1 MLICTALSEKVPDR
15 IEVDLTKNVRKVLE
29 EYDFDDP
36 EIPSQTN
43 QEESEDT
50 EELDKDQVDRPK
62 ATPYASDVT
71 TKEVTNEDQ
80 VSEI

>member
-1 MLICTALSEKVPDR
+1 MLICTVLSEKVPDR

-29 EYDFDDP
+29 EYDSDDP

-43 QEESEDT
+43 QEEPKDT

-62 ATPYASDVT
+62 VTPYASDVT
-71 TKEVTNEDQ
+71 T
-80 VSEI
+80 

>member
-1 MLICTALSEKVPDR
+1 MLICTVLSEKVPDR

-43 QEESEDT
+43 
-50 EELDKDQVDRPK
+50 
-62 ATPYASDVT
+62 
-71 TKEVTNEDQ
+71 
-80 VSEI
+80 